1 MNRKVKIV
9 QFGCGKMSKYLMR
22 YALEKGGEIIGAFD
36 MNPALEG
43 KDIGEIIESENKGIK
58 VQGADNFEKCLK
70 EGKPDVCIVAT
81 RSTVEEISEVYKL
94 CAKHGVN
101 AISTCEEALYP
112 WNSSKELTKE
122 LDKLAKENNCTLTG
136 SGYPDMYWGV
146 LIDTL
151 AGSLFKINK
160 IVGVSSYNVE
170 DYGIAL
176 AEGHGAGLNKK
187 DFEEKFG
194 KYNDLSYEETLKAIE
209 EGKVIPSYM
218 WNQNGWLC
226 EKLGLTIT
234 SQTQKSIPVTNK
246 KDLKSSTL
254 NMTVKAGD
262 ATGTEFVVTTETKE
276 GITLETHNL
285 GYVYGPENFDM
296 NRWTFEGEPDTN
308 IIMDN
313 PDTVR
318 LTCSNLVNRIPALIN
333 AEPGYI
339 TTDKMPNPIYMVK
352 DMNEYVK

>member
-1 MNRKVKIV
+1 MDRKVKIV
-9 QFGCGKMSKYLMR
+9 QFGCGKMSKHLMK
-22 YALEKGGEIIGAFD
+22 YALGKGAEIVGAFD
-36 MNPALEG
+36 MNPAVIG
-43 KDIGEIIESENKGIK
+43 KDIGDIIGQGEVGVK
-58 VQGADNFEKCLK
+58 VSSVDDFEKCL
-70 EGKPDVCIVAT
+70 ETEKPDVCIVAT
-81 RSTVEEISEVYKL
+81 RSTVEEIADAYKL

-112 WNSSKELTKE
+112 WNSNHKLTAE
-122 LDKLAKENNCTLTG
+122 LDKLAKENNCTLAG

-151 AGSLFKINK
+151 AGSLYDIKK

-176 AEGHGAGLNKK
+176 AEGHGAGLSKE

-194 KYNDLSYEETLKAIE
+194 KYNDLNYEETLEAIN

-226 EKLGLTIT
+226 EKFGLTIK
-234 SQTQKSIPVTNK
+234 SQTQKSIPVTNE
-246 KDLKSSTL
+246 KDLQSSTL

-262 ATGTEFVVTTETKE
+262 ATGTEFVVTTETEE

-285 GYVYGPENFDM
+285 GYVYGENDIDM
-296 NRWTFEGEPDTN
+296 NRWTFEGEPNTD
-308 IIMDN
+308 IVMDK

-318 LTCSNLVNRIPALIN
+318 LTCSNLINRIPELIN
-333 AEPGYI
+333 SKPGYV
-339 TTDKMPNPIYMVK
+339 TTDKFPNPVYMVK